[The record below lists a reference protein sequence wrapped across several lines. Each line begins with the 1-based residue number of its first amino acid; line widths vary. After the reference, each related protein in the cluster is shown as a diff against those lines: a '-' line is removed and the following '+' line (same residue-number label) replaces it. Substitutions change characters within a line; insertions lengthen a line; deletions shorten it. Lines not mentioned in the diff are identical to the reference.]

1 MRGVTPC
8 LIDNRISCLSLKKG
22 RQRSNWGKLEEN
34 SFRAWYKPSPFDS
47 ATRVGYGR
55 GFWSAFPFLI
65 LADRLYSIADLLC
78 WQVIYEIYRC
88 ACPHL
93 ETLRPLLYIHALET
107 RFTRFCLR
115 HLFQS
120 SLAISLSRTTRRLRK
135 LIVGF
140 YRSESCCEEILVPVK
155 IASSDREIINTKT
168 IVLYPTQHSG

>member
-78 WQVIYEIYRC
+78 WQEKYEIDSC

-115 HLFQS
+115 RLTS
-120 SLAISLSRTTRRLRK
+120 SRAVWRLAYLALLEDFVNSLLGSIVVKVAVRRSLCQWR
-135 LIVGF
+135 L
-140 YRSESCCEEILVPVK
+140 LPVIGK
-155 IASSDREIINTKT
+155 
-168 IVLYPTQHSG
+168 